1 MGWGCHTYS
10 FTISLSR
17 AHHLESITSRR
28 LWLQFEWSMWRS
40 HTVSLL
46 SPPHPSIRPSLSL
59 LHAVPLSPS
68 TLANRG
74 NYALNWHPVYTL
86 NRHQLQLCDTRTN
99 TSMLSLPLHFP
110 RSLSVTHPANG
121 KEGCFSL
128 TSSGGMSG
136 WRCLWRRNTW
146 VTGGYGA
153 GLEHQEKEANS
164 YLAYTR
170 KQLFINKRSA
180 AALPGSLSPSENN
193 VFRLALHSY
202 WAENDQKLIKHLR
215 LLYISNIMIQR

>member
-1 MGWGCHTYS
+1 MGVYQSFLLPVSLCLPLSTSLIVFFQDRRQRCEMGWGCHTYS

-17 AHHLESITSRR
+17 AYHLESITSPR
-28 LWLQFEWSMWRS
+28 LWLQFEWSMRRS

-46 SPPHPSIRPSLSL
+46 PPHPSIRPSLSL
-59 LHAVPLSPS
+59 LHSVPLSPS

-110 RSLSVTHPANG
+110 LSLSVTHPANG
-121 KEGCFSL
+121 KEGCFGL

-146 VTGGYGA
+146 VTGGYSA

-164 YLAYTR
+164 YLAYT
-170 KQLFINKRSA
+170 
-180 AALPGSLSPSENN
+180 GNN
-193 VFRLALHSY
+193 CL
-202 WAENDQKLIKHLR
+202 
-215 LLYISNIMIQR
+215 

>member
-1 MGWGCHTYS
+1 MRVYQTFLLPVSLCLALSTSLIVFFFRTEGRDVKWVEGVIHTVS
-10 FTISLSR
+10 LSLSR
-17 AHHLESITSRR
+17 AHHLESITPRR
-28 LWLQFEWSMWRS
+28 LWLEFEWSMWRS

-46 SPPHPSIRPSLSL
+46 PPTPHPSIRPSLSL

-110 RSLSVTHPANG
+110 RSLSVTHPVNG

-153 GLEHQEKEANS
+153 GL
-164 YLAYTR
+164 
-170 KQLFINKRSA
+170 
-180 AALPGSLSPSENN
+180 
-193 VFRLALHSY
+193 
-202 WAENDQKLIKHLR
+202 
-215 LLYISNIMIQR
+215 

>member
-1 MGWGCHTYS
+1 M
-10 FTISLSR
+10 
-17 AHHLESITSRR
+17 EV
-28 LWLQFEWSMWRS
+28 S
-40 HTVSLL
+40 HCQPAAP
-46 SPPHPSIRPSLSL
+46 SPHSPS
-59 LHAVPLSPS
+59 LSPS

-110 RSLSVTHPANG
+110 RSFSVTHSANG
-121 KEGCFSL
+121 KEGCFGL

-164 YLAYTR
+164 DHAFTGNSC
-170 KQLFINKRSA
+170 NKALWQHFRVLRALQISA
-180 AALPGSLSPSENN
+180 SFKPC
-193 VFRLALHSY
+193 
-202 WAENDQKLIKHLR
+202 
-215 LLYISNIMIQR
+215 

>member
-1 MGWGCHTYS
+1 MKRVEGV
-10 FTISLSR
+10 I
-17 AHHLESITSRR
+17 
-28 LWLQFEWSMWRS
+28 
-40 HTVSLL
+40 HTVSL
-46 SPPHPSIRPSLSL
+46 SLSREPITWRASPFGVCDSNL
-59 LHAVPLSPS
+59 SGACGGLTLSACCPLPPPLSLSPS

-110 RSLSVTHPANG
+110 RSFSVTHLPNG
-121 KEGCFSL
+121 KEGCFGL

-153 GLEHQEKEANS
+153 ALEH
-164 YLAYTR
+164 LAFTGR
-170 KQLFINKRSA
+170 
-180 AALPGSLSPSENN
+180 GNN
-193 VFRLALHSY
+193 
-202 WAENDQKLIKHLR
+202 
-215 LLYISNIMIQR
+215 